1 MMDSTSPPAAPT
13 TNREEADDYRRVV
26 VVLNSDWRII
36 ECRDGIQWI
45 LQRRSG
51 ERRGQPRWLSRKYN
65 RNKEAL
71 KRNVHALAGEIDPA
85 AREVLDSLPD
95 WIEELL

>member
-1 MMDSTSPPAAPT
+1 MDRPSFQKGAVS
-13 TNREEADDYRRVV
+13 NREEADDYRRVV

-51 ERRGQPRWLSRKYN
+51 ERRGQPRWASRKYN

-71 KRNVHALAGEIDPA
+71 IRNVHALAGEIDPA
-85 AREVLDSLPD
+85 VREVLDMLPG

>member
-51 ERRGQPRWLSRKYN
+51 ERRGQPRWTSRKYN
-65 RNKEAL
+65 RS
-71 KRNVHALAGEIDPA
+71 KRSLIDNVNRFAGEINPA
-85 AREVLDSLPD
+85 AREVLDGLPD
-95 WIEELL
+95 WMGQ